1 MICARKLCVSDTQS
15 RRYTFRG
22 EHRRLLQ
29 HRLRCFLFLVRM
41 GTVLTHNLLQQEAQT
56 WVLFLAYGLVDD
68 DALRSSASLYLYGS
82 KETSEGFFL
91 PSQK

>member
-1 MICARKLCVSDTQS
+1 MR
-15 RRYTFRG
+15 
-22 EHRRLLQ
+22 
-29 HRLRCFLFLVRM
+29 
-41 GTVLTHNLLQQEAQT
+41 TVFAQNLLQQEAQT